1 LVARPNLPSN
11 RPIFKAPPLSVR
23 TPTTESVQFLA
34 EIRDKNRAKQA
45 GG

>member
-1 LVARPNLPSN
+1 MVGRQNLTSN

-23 TPTTESVQFLA
+23 PPTTEAIRFLA
-34 EIRDKNRAKQA
+34 EIRDKNRAKAA

>member
-1 LVARPNLPSN
+1 MVGRQNVSSN

-23 TPTTESVQFLA
+23 PPTTDSIQFLA
-34 EIRDKNRAKQA
+34 EIRDKNRPRQA